1 MAESQTRMKKGGKN
15 MTTSVSRKEHYSF
28 YKTHTYALHKL
39 KKIIPGCGAKFAQT
53 WARKHAAELVL
64 SKLLK

>member
-1 MAESQTRMKKGGKN
+1 MPGQTQLKRGGKN
-15 MTTSVSRKEHYSF
+15 MTTSANKQERYSF
-28 YKTHTYALHKL
+28 YKSHTYALHKL
-39 KKIIPGCGAKFAQT
+39 KKIIQSCGAVFAQT